1 VLSIFQALS
10 KPQELK
16 NLPLKPYVVDITLDG
31 LVFGVDNIHFDVRIS
46 PQISN
51 TLEKTAWGIV
61 IKHSH
66 ADFYFPD
73 YKRDV
78 CESEKDHLKHLCAD
92 VLQDAINRAKIKGEH
107 RIDYLG
113 QVALSKMFLE
123 EVKSQFRDLVA
134 FLERQINSYQL
145 SPKQADHEEFKARR
159 KLAEVKLNQ
168 NRIIRRAGEEL
179 FSLLMEIQT
188 KNLREMRET
197 HFRSAQILP
206 DVFFNNPV
214 LHTVNPSD
222 DFFLIDEYV
231 LLGKRARD
239 PDNYDNVLAII
250 YDLMAAAGLSRH
262 DLTPPQTE
270 GSDDRRTIYDQWIM
284 ETDNIDLMFNVF
296 DSREQFEREKSSK
309 GSADRLRELRRVIK
323 YQQSLLDFF
332 YRAFKKAG
340 LVKLIVA
347 ALELKAI
354 SGVYCPPM
362 DARLIREF
370 LANIWSRRSIA
381 RQLEHRRAVYGD
393 TLPMGPLKQAA
404 HRVRSA
410 SASEKKLHVFNFLK
424 TFSRYHRD
432 RYNARIL
439 NKSMAAINLVTD
451 EKILQLSRGNRT
463 LYEFLLPAERV
474 QDENPVIDHVVIKAD
489 IRGSININN
498 SMRARGLNPASHF
511 SLNFFDP
518 ISEILWNYEAAK
530 VFIEGDAIILSIFE
544 KEDIP
549 QGWYCVARA
558 CGLAMRILQIVQ
570 RYNIKNQENN
580 LPILELGI
588 GISYSPE
595 PPSYLFDGNSPIMIS
610 PAINMAD
617 RLSSCSRNLRNRLTD
632 RNPLYNLYVFKNSHE
647 DDDEP
652 DDHSLRYN
660 INGIELSEEGFA
672 KLSREINLTG
682 ITFKAQH
689 GEDIQ
694 LYTGKVPTI
703 GGTFQLLA
711 IRESLVYEIDP
722 ETLRITRATS
732 RKYYEVCT
740 NQIIHDYV
748 AGLGDPN

>member
-1 VLSIFQALS
+1 MLSIFQSLI
-10 KPQELK
+10 KPQEQK
-16 NLPLKPYVVDITLDG
+16 DLPLKSYLVDITLDG
-31 LVFGVDNIHFDVRIS
+31 LVFGVDNIHIDVRIS
-46 PQISN
+46 PQISAS
-51 TLEKTAWGIV
+51 LEKTAWGII

-78 CESEKDHLKHLCAD
+78 CESEKDHLKSLCAD

-123 EVKSQFRDLVA
+123 EVKSQFRNLVT
-134 FLERQINSYQL
+134 FFEQQINSYQL
-145 SPKQADHEEFKARR
+145 SSRQADHEEFKARK
-159 KLAEVKLNQ
+159 KLVEIKLNQ
-168 NRIIRRAGEEL
+168 NRIIRKAGEEL
-179 FSLLMEIQT
+179 FSLLMDIQT
-188 KNLREMRET
+188 KHLREMRET
-197 HFRSAQILP
+197 HFRPEQILP
-206 DVFFNNPV
+206 DVFFDNPV
-214 LHTVNPSD
+214 LHTANPSD

-231 LLGKRARD
+231 LLGTRAGD
-239 PDNYDNVLAII
+239 LDTYDNVLAII
-250 YDLMAAAGLSRH
+250 YTLMAEAGLNGRGAAPSQGENTC
-262 DLTPPQTE
+262 DP
-270 GSDDRRTIYDQWIM
+270 WIM
-284 ETDNIDLMFNVF
+284 ETDNIDLMLNVF
-296 DSREQFEREKSSK
+296 ETREQFEREKKSK
-309 GSADRLRELRRVIK
+309 GSADRLRELRGVIK

-332 YRAFKKAG
+332 YRAFEKAG
-340 LVKLIVA
+340 LIKLIA
-347 ALELKAI
+347 AAIEVKAI

-362 DARLIREF
+362 EPRLIKEF

-381 RQLEHRRAVYGD
+381 RQLEHRRSVYGD
-393 TLPMGPLKQAA
+393 ELAMGPLKQAV
-404 HRVRSA
+404 HRIRHT
-410 SASEKKLHVFNFLK
+410 SASEKKQHVFHFLR

-439 NKSMAAINLVTD
+439 NESMAAVNLVTD
-451 EKILQLSRGNRT
+451 EKILQLSRGNRS
-463 LYEFLLPAERV
+463 LYEFLLPAERI
-474 QDENPVIDHVVIKAD
+474 QDENPVINHVIIKAD

-518 ISEILWNYEAAK
+518 ISEILWNYEAVK

-549 QGWYCVARA
+549 QGWYSVARA

-588 GISYSPE
+588 GICYSPE

-617 RLSSCSRNLRNRLTD
+617 RLSSCSRNLRSLLAD
-632 RNPLYNLYVFKNSHE
+632 RNPLYNLYVFKNSRE
-647 DDDEP
+647 DDDET

-660 INGIELSEEGFA
+660 VNGIELSEEAFA
-672 KLSREINLTG
+672 KLSREIKLTRT
-682 ITFKAQH
+682 TFKAPS
-689 GEDIQ
+689 GEDIH
-694 LYTGKVPTI
+694 LHTGKVPTI
-703 GGTFQLLA
+703 SGTFQPLA
-711 IRESLVYEIDP
+711 IRESFVYETDP
-722 ETLRITRATS
+722 DTLAIIRATS

-740 NQIIHDYV
+740 NQIIHDYIASV
-748 AGLGDPN
+748 SDPN

>member
-1 VLSIFQALS
+1 VLGIFQSLN
-10 KPQELK
+10 KPQDLK
-16 NLPLKPYVVDITLDG
+16 DLPLKPYLVDITLDG
-31 LVFGVDNIHFDVRIS
+31 LVFGVDNIHIDVRIS
-46 PQISN
+46 PQLSN
-51 TLEKTAWGIV
+51 TLEKTARGII

-78 CESEKDHLKHLCAD
+78 CEIEKEHLKHLCAD

-134 FLERQINSYQL
+134 FFERQINSYQL
-145 SPKQADHEEFKARR
+145 SPKQADHEEFRARK
-159 KLAEVKLNQ
+159 KLTEVKLNQ

-179 FSLLMEIQT
+179 FSLLMGIQT

-197 HFRSAQILP
+197 HFRSEQILP

-239 PDNYDNVLAII
+239 PDHYDNVLAII
-250 YDLMAAAGLSRH
+250 YDLMAAAGLSRQ
-262 DLTPPQTE
+262 DVTPPQTR
-270 GSDDRRTIYDQWIM
+270 GTDDRRSVYDQWIM

-309 GSADRLRELRRVIK
+309 GSADKLRELRQVIK

-347 ALELKAI
+347 ALEVKSI

-362 DARLIREF
+362 EPRLIREF
-370 LANIWSRRSIA
+370 LANIWSRRSIT
-381 RQLEHRRAVYGD
+381 RQLDHRRSVYRD
-393 TLPMGPLKQAA
+393 PLPMGPLKQAA
-404 HRVRSA
+404 HRVRYT
-410 SASEKKLHVFNFLK
+410 SASEKKRHVFNFLK
-424 TFSRYHRD
+424 AFSRYHRD

-439 NKSMAAINLVTD
+439 NESMAAINVVTD
-451 EKILQLSRGNRT
+451 ERILQLSRGNRS

-474 QDENPVIDHVVIKAD
+474 QDENPVIDHVIIKAD

-518 ISEILWNYEAAK
+518 ISEILWNYEAVK

-588 GISYSPE
+588 GICYSPE

-617 RLSSCSRNLRNRLTD
+617 RLSSCSRNLRSRLTD
-632 RNPLYNLYVFKNSHE
+632 RNPLFNLYVFKNRHE
-647 DDDEP
+647 ADDET
-652 DDHSLRYN
+652 DDHALRYN
-660 INGIELSEEGFA
+660 INGIELSEEAFA
-672 KLSREINLTG
+672 KLSREINLTR
-682 ITFKAQH
+682 ITFKAQY

-694 LYTGKVPTI
+694 LYAGKVPTI
-703 GGTFQLLA
+703 SGTFQLLA
-711 IRESLVYEIDP
+711 IRESLVCEVDP
-722 ETLRITRATS
+722 DTLGITRTTS

-748 AGLGDPN
+748 AGLSDPG

>member
-1 VLSIFQALS
+1 MPSIFRTLS
-10 KPQELK
+10 KPQDLK
-16 NLPLKPYVVDITLDG
+16 NPPLKSYLVDITLDG
-31 LVFGVDNIHFDVRIS
+31 LMCGVDNIHIDVRIS
-46 PQISN
+46 PQLSN
-51 TLEKTAWGIV
+51 TLEKTAWGII

-92 VLQDAINRAKIKGEH
+92 VLQDAISRAKVKGEH

-123 EVKSQFRDLVA
+123 EVKSQFRNLIA
-134 FLERQINSYQL
+134 FFDRQINSYQL
-145 SPKQADHEEFKARR
+145 SPKQADHEEFRARK

-179 FSLLMEIQT
+179 FSLLMDIQT

-197 HFRSAQILP
+197 HFRSEQILP

-222 DFFLIDEYV
+222 EFFLIDEYV

-239 PDNYDNVLAII
+239 PDSYDNVLAII
-250 YDLMAAAGLSRH
+250 YTLMDAAGLSR
-262 DLTPPQTE
+262 DGVPSPQTD
-270 GSDDRRTIYDQWIM
+270 GSDDRRSIYDQWIM
-284 ETDNIDLMFNVF
+284 EIDNIDLIFNVF
-296 DSREQFEREKSSK
+296 DSREQLERERSSK
-309 GSADRLRELRRVIK
+309 GSAERLRELRRMIK

-340 LVKLIVA
+340 LLKLMVA
-347 ALELKAI
+347 ALEIKAI

-362 DARLIREF
+362 EPRLIKEF

-381 RQLEHRRAVYGD
+381 RQLEHRRSIYGEA
-393 TLPMGPLKQAA
+393 LPMGPLKQA
-404 HRVRSA
+404 VRRIRYMS
-410 SASEKKLHVFNFLK
+410 SSEKKLHVFNFLK
-424 TFSRYHRD
+424 AFFRYHRD

-439 NKSMAAINLVTD
+439 NESMAAINLVTD
-451 EKILQLSRGNRT
+451 EKIVQLSRGNRS

-474 QDENPVIDHVVIKAD
+474 QDENPVIDHVIIKAD

-518 ISEILWNYEAAK
+518 ISEILWNYEAVK
-530 VFIEGDAIILSIFE
+530 IFIEGDAIILSIFE

-588 GISYSPE
+588 GICYSPE

-617 RLSSCSRNLRNRLTD
+617 RLSSCSRNLRSRLTD
-632 RNPLYNLYVFKNSHE
+632 RNPLYNLYVFKDSRE
-647 DDDEP
+647 DDDET
-652 DDHSLRYN
+652 DDHALRYN
-660 INGIELSEEGFA
+660 VNGIELSEEAFS
-672 KLSREINLTG
+672 KLSGEINLTRA
-682 ITFKAQH
+682 TFKTQY

-694 LYTGKVPTI
+694 LHTGKVPTI
-703 GGTFQLLA
+703 NGTFQLLA
-711 IRESLVYEIDP
+711 IRESLVYEVDP

-740 NQIIHDYV
+740 NPIIHDYV